1 MPWARSGTGTA
12 ADGLSQF
19 DLARFNPWYYERFR
33 EFGEL
38 CDRNGLVLYHN
49 LYNTHNLLEIPPHWI
64 DYPWRPANNINHT
77 GLPEPPPIE
86 PGNHL
91 HLANEV
97 YDVSNPVRRA
107 LHRALILHEL
117 DELGGTRNLFF
128 CLGAQFAGPLAF
140 QEFFQNTVAEWE
152 KRTGRRVRV
161 QLATSKDITD
171 AILADPVHGRQVA
184 VIDMRYWQYRP
195 DGTLWAPPGGK
206 NLAFREMIAKDFGR
220 ADDAPP
226 NTSPLQVYRQVREY
240 HERYPDKAIVAW
252 HGGAGPIP
260 VLMAGG
266 AQALMRN
273 PSGGHGQ
280 GKTADQNVLDGF
292 VREHLAASLM
302 NLQPKD
308 GMAEEAWCLAD
319 DRRVTLLFYSISG
332 PSIRLLQA
340 LPQGAYRGLW
350 FDPRTGSTRPL
361 DAPVAAAAGLTIQ
374 KPTTEAW
381 LLLLERR

>member
-1 MPWARSGTGTA
+1 MSGIRS
-12 ADGLSQF
+12 
-19 DLARFNPWYYERFR
+19 
-33 EFGEL
+33 
-38 CDRNGLVLYHN
+38 
-49 LYNTHNLLEIPPHWI
+49 
-64 DYPWRPANNINHT
+64 
-77 GLPEPPPIE
+77 
-86 PGNHL
+86 
-91 HLANEV
+91 
-97 YDVSNPVRRA
+97 
-107 LHRALILHEL
+107 
-117 DELGGTRNLFF
+117 
-128 CLGAQFAGPLAF
+128 
-140 QEFFQNTVAEWE
+140 
-152 KRTGRRVRV
+152 
-161 QLATSKDITD
+161 
-171 AILADPVHGRQVA
+171 
-184 VIDMRYWQYRP
+184 
-195 DGTLWAPPGGK
+195 
-206 NLAFREMIAKDFGR
+206 
-220 ADDAPP
+220 
-226 NTSPLQVYRQVREY
+226 
-240 HERYPDKAIVAW
+240 KAIAA
-252 HGGAGPIP
+252 GSAAGAGPIP